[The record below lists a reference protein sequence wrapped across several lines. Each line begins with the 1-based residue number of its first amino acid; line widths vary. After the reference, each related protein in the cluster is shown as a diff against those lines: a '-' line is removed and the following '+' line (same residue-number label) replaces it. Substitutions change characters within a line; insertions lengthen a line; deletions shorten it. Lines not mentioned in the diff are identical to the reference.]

1 MFAAV
6 VALSLFAPA
15 PEDKKDKEKPLPE
28 AAQKELK
35 KFEGKWK
42 PTSLVANGNDE
53 PPPDDAILEFKGRKL
68 RFMDADVFDVSAL
81 DPSTDPKLLDLKAVA
96 DLGEISKDK
105 VYEGIYKLDGDTL
118 KIALY
123 IGAGAKRPTKLESEK
138 DSAVVL
144 VILKRE
150 KK

>member
-6 VALSLFAPA
+6 VALSLVAAA
-15 PEDKKDKEKPLPE
+15 PEEKEKEKPLPE

-42 PTSLVANGNDE
+42 ATSLIANGNEE

-68 RFMDADVFDVSAL
+68 RFMDADVFNVSAL
-81 DPSTDPKLLDLKAVA
+81 DPSTDPKILDLKAVA

-118 KIALY
+118 TIAIY
-123 IGAGAKRPTKLESEK
+123 VGAGAKRPAKLESEK
-138 DSAVVL
+138 DSGVVL
-144 VILKRE
+144 VTLKRE